1 MKKLLCSLRR
11 AQITE
16 RNVLCS
22 FYCKISLS
30 FVVVYW
36 LTRSFIQFHLI
47 CSATLSFFLPQH
59 LHVMIQKHKRAAK
72 KKSDVGKQFLFIYI
86 YYCERMN
93 AYQVL
98 LFRSICK
105 ENKFCIC
112 CHSRMIGDSN
122 RTIPSS
128 EICVLNFS
136 MSALLRVD
144 NCCCALWVD
153 LSIFYYE
160 TNLVSQYPTVIF

>member
-1 MKKLLCSLRR
+1 MFYVVFIAKFLSPSSSFIDLL
-11 AQITE
+11 
-16 RNVLCS
+16 VHS
-22 FYCKISLS
+22 FNFIS
-30 FVVVYW
+30 FVRQLYP
-36 LTRSFIQFHLI
+36 
-47 CSATLSFFLPQH
+47 FFLPQH

-72 KKSDVGKQFLFIYI
+72 KKSDVGKQFLFIYF

-144 NCCCALWVD
+144 NCCCAL
-153 LSIFYYE
+153 
-160 TNLVSQYPTVIF
+160 